1 MTSEDLGYKPGAIE
15 KVRFEY
21 LSLGEALNKGLIKD
35 KKDKKNH

>member
-21 LSLGEALNKGLIKD
+21 LPLGEALNKGLIKD